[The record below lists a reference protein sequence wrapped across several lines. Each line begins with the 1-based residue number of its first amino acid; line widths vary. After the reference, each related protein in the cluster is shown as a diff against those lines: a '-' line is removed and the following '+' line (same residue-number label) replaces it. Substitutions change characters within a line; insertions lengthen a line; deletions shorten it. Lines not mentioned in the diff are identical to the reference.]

1 MLIRRLVLGLVL
13 ILLLAIA
20 GCGSSST
27 DSSTSPAAAAEELP
41 TGTVAVVSHVSPSKG
56 TISLADLHHG
66 ILIQAA
72 QGKLPTAPQP
82 GDPKYKKTEEAALGE
97 ILDQIWIEG
106 EAEELGI
113 VVTDNEISKELEH
126 IKKQNFKTEAE
137 YQEFLTSSKFT
148 EENVNER
155 VKLQLLSTQI
165 QESISSESGNKT
177 EEQKQFATFVTAY
190 QRQWRAR
197 TICAPTFVSE
207 RCANGPQP
215 EESKSKSGTGV
226 QAPTGP

>member
-1 MLIRRLVLGLVL
+1 MLIRRLVVGLVL
-13 ILLLAIA
+13 VLLLAIA
-20 GCGSSST
+20 GCGGGSSST
-27 DSSTSPAAAAEELP
+27 NSTSPAAAAEELP
-41 TGTVAVVSHVSPSKG
+41 AGTVAVVSHVSPSKG

-72 QGKLPTAPQP
+72 QDKLPSAPQP

-165 QESISSESGNKT
+165 QEAMSSESGNKT

-197 TICAPTFVSE
+197 TICASAFVSE
-207 RCANGPQP
+207 RCANGPAP
-215 EESKSKSGTGV
+215 KEPKSGSGV